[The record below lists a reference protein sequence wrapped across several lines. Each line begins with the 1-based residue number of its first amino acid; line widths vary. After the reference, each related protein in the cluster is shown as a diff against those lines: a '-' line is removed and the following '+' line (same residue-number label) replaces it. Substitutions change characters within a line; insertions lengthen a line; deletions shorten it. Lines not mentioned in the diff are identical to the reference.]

1 MNEVESMVD
10 EVKRVVEGSAYR
22 IPAPMYC
29 LVQAEIKSAL
39 AMEAFLRD
47 DHKSAYGAVT
57 DCLIWQV
64 FTGIEFT
71 HSFIDVDVIDKP
83 LKLEDLVKLNSD
95 VARSLMRFRR
105 RYPFSVGVRQAILIL
120 GPTTV
125 KRVEK
130 NIKLL

>member
-1 MNEVESMVD
+1 MNVVQFMFD
-10 EVKRVVEGSAYR
+10 EVRRVIEKSACR
-22 IPAPMYC
+22 IPEPMYC
-29 LVQAEIKSAL
+29 MVQAEIKSAL

-71 HSFIDVDVIDKP
+71 HSFVEVDVRDKP
-83 LKLEDLVKLNSD
+83 LKLEDLIKLNSD
-95 VARSLMRFRR
+95 VSRSLMRFRR
-105 RYPFSVGVRQAILIL
+105 RYPFSVSVRQAILIL